1 MPRIYQL
8 LILLFPLSGCGLFED
23 DDMVPGL
30 IRIERADIITDEA
43 LQGAA
48 THNIVDVHVFANEDF
63 VGSYELPATIAI
75 RENGPTRLN
84 INAGI
89 RNSGSVSS
97 RIIYPFYAPIVEEV
111 DLIPGVVMPISSD
124 STGVFS
130 YFPTGLNFFIED
142 FENVGSAISITPASN
157 ADLLP
162 QSEVV
167 RSGNASG
174 KITLNDN
181 EPFFQA
187 VSQWEINNPE
197 RGSTVYLE
205 IDFLGNNPLEI
216 GLQRLGNDPVKIF
229 VIGLNPQQEW
239 TKVYVDMTQPL
250 ANFIGNEPFVVYF
263 ESTRLSNV
271 AVAEMYID
279 NVKFVYPQ

>member
-8 LILLFPLSGCGLFED
+8 LILLLPVAGCGLFED

-30 IRIERADIITDEA
+30 IHIDRADIVTNEA

-48 THNIVDVHVFANEDF
+48 THNIVDVHVFANEGF
-63 VGSYELPATIAI
+63 VGSFELPATIAI
-75 RENGPTRLN
+75 RQNGPTRLN

-89 RNSGSVSS
+89 RNSGSVAS
-97 RIIYPFYAPIVEEV
+97 RIIYPFYAPLLEEI
-111 DLIPGVVMPISSD
+111 DLIPGVVIPVSGD
-124 STGVFS
+124 SVGVFS

-142 FENVGSAISITPASN
+142 FEDVGSAISTTPASN
-157 ADLLP
+157 AELLA
-162 QSEVV
+162 QTEVV

-187 VSQWEINNPE
+187 ISQWEITDIE
-197 RGSTVYLE
+197 RGSNVYLE

-216 GLQRLGNDPVKIF
+216 GIQRLGSEPVKIF
-229 VIGLNPQQEW
+229 VIGLNPQQQW

-250 ANFIGNEPFVVYF
+250 ANFVGNQPFVVYF
-263 ESTRLSNV
+263 EATRASNV
-271 AVAEMYID
+271 SVAEMYID